1 MKYCFADLHI
11 HVGATEAGKWVK
23 IPTSRRLTVRNICE
37 HAVRQKG
44 LDIVGIVDAMSP
56 LVLGDIAQ
64 LVAEGKL
71 RALPGGGYQYNRS
84 LTILLGA
91 EIETVEPQGKMA
103 HTLLFLPDMTAMQ
116 NLANYM
122 KKFIKNINL
131 STQNA
136 HMPLAQLVEIA
147 ALFEAIIIPAHVFTP
162 YKSIYG
168 ACTERISAMLT
179 AAEMCKLSAVELGLS
194 ADSELAD
201 RIGEL
206 APYTFLTNSDA
217 HSLDKIAR
225 EYNLLLLQE
234 ADFRE
239 VYQAILRQGGRKVIA
254 NYGLDP
260 RLGKYHRTLCESCGY
275 TEQTGRL
282 ESIDRCAS
290 CGSPKIVRGVLDRI
304 NAIADYRIPIHPDH
318 RARYNYQ
325 VPLEFI
331 SGLGKKG
338 MEKLLDVFGSE
349 MNVLHRVSEQELI
362 QAVGRKIAAGIVA
375 ARSGTAQILSGS
387 GGIYGKIIKNVDK

>member
-1 MKYCFADLHI
+1 MKLCFADLHI
-11 HVGATEAGKWVK
+11 HVGATEEGKWVK

-37 HAVRQKG
+37 HSVRQKG

-56 LVLGDIAQ
+56 LVLEDIAQ
-64 LVAEGKL
+64 LVEEGRL
-71 RALPGGGYQYNRS
+71 QALPGGGYLYNQS
-84 LTILLGA
+84 LTVLLGT
-91 EIETVEPQGKMA
+91 EIETVEPQGGMA
-103 HTLLFLPDMTAMQ
+103 HTLLFLPDRAAMQ
-116 NLANYM
+116 SFADYM

-136 HMPLAQLVEIA
+136 HMPLAQLVGIA
-147 ALFEAIIIPAHVFTP
+147 ALFEAIIVPAHVFTP

-168 ACTERISAMLT
+168 ACSERIGTMLT
-179 AAEMCKLSAVELGLS
+179 EAEMLKLSAVELGLS

-217 HSLDKIAR
+217 HSLHKIAR
-225 EYNLLLLQE
+225 EYSLFSVKE

-239 VYQAILRQGGRKVIA
+239 VHQAMLRQCGRKVIA
-254 NYGLDP
+254 NYGLNP

-275 TEQTGRL
+275 TEQTQKTVSG
-282 ESIDRCAS
+282 DKCVS
-290 CGSPKIVRGVLDRI
+290 CGSTKVVRGVLDRI
-304 NAIADYRIPIHPDH
+304 NAIADYCVPIHPDH
-318 RARYNYQ
+318 RAPYYYQ

-338 MEKLLDVFGSE
+338 MEKLLDLFGSE
-349 MNVLHRVSEQELI
+349 MNVLHRVSQKALI
-362 QAVGRKIAAGIVA
+362 QAVGSSIAAGIVA
-375 ARSGTAQILSGS
+375 ARSGSAKILSGG